1 MGYLM
6 TGQPATG
13 QPAVQQPVAAWP
25 YTQAPYGGGYYPYP
39 ASYSSYPSKLA
50 HYGGH
55 AGTSKLLYPIILV
68 MAGLLLVAF
77 SFMSIEKLD
86 PQISRIATVSPDME
100 IVAVVF
106 CDPCTAINGDP
117 IGLDKVMVVDDA
129 LSVRQISNLPG
140 VKQVKLV
147 GRV

>member
-1 MGYLM
+1 M

-13 QPAVQQPVAAWP
+13 QPVARQPAVAQPYAQPQYRA
-25 YTQAPYGGGYYPYP
+25 GYYPYP
-39 ASYSSYPSKLA
+39 ASYSSYPSKTA
-50 HYGGH
+50 HYGKR
-55 AGTSKLLYPIILV
+55 TNNSKLLYPIILV
-68 MAGLLLVAF
+68 LAGLLLVGF
-77 SFMSIEKLD
+77 SFMNVEKLD

-100 IVAVVF
+100 IAAVVF
-106 CDPCTAINGDP
+106 CDPCTAIDGDP
-117 IGLDKVMVVDDA
+117 LGLDKVMVVGDA